1 MTLTL
6 ENLQKSYGPLTVLN
20 RCSFSFADG
29 RIYCLMAPS
38 GSGKTT
44 LFRILMGLEQA
55 DGGAV
60 RSDLPSP
67 RFSAVFQEDRLCE
80 TFSPVENLR
89 LVLGKSVSREDI
101 RRELSLLLPEES
113 LSRPV
118 STLSGG
124 MKRRTAVC
132 RAMIAPSDAVILDEP
147 FTGLDDE
154 TRRQVIAYIKSR
166 QRGRLLIVSTHQE
179 EDVALLGGEL
189 VRMEELT
196 TAAPRSG
203 SPL

>member
-6 ENLQKSYGPLTVLN
+6 ENLQKSYGPLTVLK

-189 VRMEELT
+189 VRMEALT
-196 TAAPRSG
+196 TAAPRSR

>member
-80 TFSPVENLR
+80 TFSPVEICGWSWEKASPGRTSAGSSPCCCRRNL
-89 LVLGKSVSREDI
+89 SPAQ
-101 RRELSLLLPEES
+101 SLP
-113 LSRPV
+113 
-118 STLSGG
+118 
-124 MKRRTAVC
+124 
-132 RAMIAPSDAVILDEP
+132 
-147 FTGLDDE
+147 
-154 TRRQVIAYIKSR
+154 
-166 QRGRLLIVSTHQE
+166 
-179 EDVALLGGEL
+179 
-189 VRMEELT
+189 
-196 TAAPRSG
+196 
-203 SPL
+203 